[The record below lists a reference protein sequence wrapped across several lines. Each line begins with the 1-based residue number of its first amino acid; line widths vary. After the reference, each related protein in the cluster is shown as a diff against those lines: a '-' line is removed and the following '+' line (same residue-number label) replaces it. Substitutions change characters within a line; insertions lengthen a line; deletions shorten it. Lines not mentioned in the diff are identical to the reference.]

1 MAWNAVGA
9 DNGTIEVL
17 IGNLKYHCAGG
28 WLKGEG
34 KVECSPDV
42 GAIANI
48 KIRDY
53 LKRGG

>member
-17 IGNLKYHCAGG
+17 IGNLKYHCWGR
-28 WLKGEG
+28 LKGKG
-34 KVECSPDV
+34 KVECSLDV
-42 GAIANI
+42 GAIGNI